1 MTRSLDRFAQ
11 RAGAIPLVLFGLLL
25 RLPGLHF
32 TVEHYGDAPVRV
44 EAAERWAQAPHVFRG
59 FSDAFQYGPVHLAL
73 IGLSL
78 KLHPDRFL
86 SPRLVSLAFGLLG
99 IWLLFRLARRA
110 AGLPAAW
117 LAAAGLSLG
126 TLHLQASTSAA
137 SEAVYLAL
145 LLACVEL
152 LVLAGAFELSAAP
165 AYEGAAVVSPTSSRV
180 ALLTTCAAL
189 VLAAAG
195 LVRYDGWMIAPLFCA
210 LLLLGVWKKRF
221 PLWALVLFTA
231 VCAAPALFWMR
242 QNLLDSG
249 EPLRQLRCVN
259 EAHRDLVVIA
269 ERMYGKLGW
278 RLYGLG
284 YWPVNVLLLSSPLLG
299 LFSMWGAGRVLWERA
314 RSGVS
319 GVLANG
325 WELSLL
331 AWLPV
336 VYFTFRTL
344 VVGDFRPLS
353 RFVMPAAALSLPFA
367 WSALEQSAAL
377 LARAASLLEERAA
390 LWAGR
395 LRAGLLVLSLGLAA
409 ATPLYFL
416 SLSYH
421 QYSNLAEWA
430 RPLSPI
436 SSVPVGIQET
446 ARLLRDRVKPGE
458 YVLLDGV
465 WHYLDIPIAF
475 ESGLPEEQLI
485 RRSYDNFDQ
494 KLAQVG
500 PPQWA
505 VVISE
510 GLLTSTKGAE
520 GATWEAERFGFR
532 GLHYCRVE
540 RFAYSSVFKLC
551 P

>member
-1 MTRSLDRFAQ
+1 M
-11 RAGAIPLVLFGLLL
+11 VLFSLLL

-44 EAAERWAQAPHVFRG
+44 EAAERWAQAPHLFRG
-59 FSDAFQYGPVHLAL
+59 FSDAFQYGPLHLAL

-78 KLHPDRFL
+78 ELHPDRFL

-99 IWLLFRLARRA
+99 VWLLFRLTRRA

-117 LAAAGLSLG
+117 LAALGLSLDA
-126 TLHLQASTSAA
+126 LHLQASTSAA
-137 SEAVYLAL
+137 SEAIYLAL
-145 LLACVEL
+145 FLSCVEL

-165 AYEGAAVVSPTSSRV
+165 AQEGAPVPVPTPSRV

-195 LVRYDGWMIAPLFCA
+195 LVRYDGWMMAPLFCA
-210 LLLLGVWKKRF
+210 VLLFGVWRRRF

-231 VCAAPALFWMR
+231 VCAAPALYWMR

-269 ERMYGKLGW
+269 ERQYGKPGW
-278 RLYGLG
+278 RLYGLV
-284 YWPVNVLLLSSPLLG
+284 YWPVNVLILSSPLLG
-299 LFSMWGAGRVLWERA
+299 LFSLWGAGRVLWQRA
-314 RSGVS
+314 RAGVA
-319 GVLANG
+319 GALTNG

-336 VYFTFRTL
+336 VYFTFRTV
-344 VVGDFRPLS
+344 VVGDFRPLA

-367 WSALEQSAAL
+367 WSALEQLAAL
-377 LARAASLLEERAA
+377 LGPGASRFGWDAAP
-390 LWAGR
+390 WAVR
-395 LRAGLLVLSLGLAA
+395 LRSALLALSLGLAA
-409 ATPLYFL
+409 ATPLCFL
-416 SLSYH
+416 RLSYH
-421 QYSNLAEWA
+421 QYTNLAEWA

-436 SSVPVGIQET
+436 SSVPVGVEET
-446 ARLLRDRVKPGE
+446 ALLLRKLVKPGE

-475 ESGLPEEQLI
+475 ESGLPEEQLV

-500 PPQWA
+500 PPRWA

-510 GLLTSTKGAE
+510 GLLTTTKGAE
-520 GATWEAERFGFR
+520 GATWEAGRFRFR
-532 GLHYCRVE
+532 GTNYCRVE
-540 RFAYSSVFKLC
+540 KFAYTAVFERC
-551 P
+551 Q